1 MKRRSFI
8 GTDFPWFYNKEK
20 PTEGYHYQV
29 LCMKEI
35 VGRDFNETQ
44 TTKNFI
50 ALLPENA
57 RAQYLNIYKTNHS
70 SI

>member
-35 VGRDFNETQ
+35 FGRDFNETQ